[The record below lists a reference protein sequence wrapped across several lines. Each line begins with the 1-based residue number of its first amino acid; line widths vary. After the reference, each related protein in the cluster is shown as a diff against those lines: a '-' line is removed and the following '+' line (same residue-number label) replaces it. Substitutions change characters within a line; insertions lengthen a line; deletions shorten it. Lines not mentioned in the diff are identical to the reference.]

1 MGQQQLLLIV
11 LAVMIVGMAIFAGT
25 RLFVMYQQSNERDV
39 IIQQMSIL
47 VLEAKK
53 YATRPANL
61 DGGDGRFSGFQPP
74 LDLAQTD
81 RVRIYTGATDSAV
94 TFSGFGSV
102 NGDDGQNPVQVV
114 MSFTLS
120 DERPTVEVVN

>member
-11 LAVMIVGMAIFAGT
+11 LGVLIVGMAVYAGT
-25 RLFVMYQQSNERDV
+25 RLFATYQQSNERDV

-53 YATRPANL
+53 YAARPVNL
-61 DGGDGRFSGFQPP
+61 AGGDGRFSGFQPP
-74 LDLAQTD
+74 TDLAQTN

-102 NGDDGQNPVQVV
+102 NGDDGQTPVQVV
-114 MSFTLS
+114 MSFTITS
-120 DERPTVEVVN
+120 ERPTVEVVN